1 MPRPSRSLH
10 RIVSNNGYSGNSE
23 KQAAQGWGAPEGD
36 AELKD
41 EQAGEAIAQT
51 EAKVAEGEAAAEEPE
66 EPEQPQITLDAYFAQ
81 QAEKRAG
88 LDSLQIRKANEGT
101 KENKKWNTA
110 KELVKDEDEDFI
122 TPTGGKTKRERER
135 KVKQVVDIDQRYVE
149 PPQARGGSARG
160 GRGGAP
166 RGGRG
171 DRGDFRGGRG
181 APRGG
186 RGAPRG
192 GASAPRGGSSAPI
205 NTSDEAAFPTLG
217 K

>member
-1 MPRPSRSLH
+1 MIPRPSRSLH
-10 RIVSNNGYSGNSE
+10 RIVSNNGRSGNSE
-23 KQAAQGWGAPEGD
+23 KQAAQGWGATEGD

-41 EQAGEAIAQT
+41 EQAGEVIAQT
-51 EAKVAEGEAAAEEPE
+51 EVKAAEGEAAAEEPE
-66 EPEQPQITLDAYFAQ
+66 EPEEVQITLDAYFAQ

-88 LDSLQIRKANEGT
+88 LDSLQIRKANEGS

-110 KELVKDEDEDFI
+110 KELVKEEDEDFI
-122 TPTGGKTKRERER
+122 TPTGGKAKRERER

-149 PPQARGGSARG
+149 PPQARGGA
-160 GRGGAP
+160 

-181 APRGG
+181 GPRGG
-186 RGAPRG
+186 RGAPRGASAPRG

-205 NTSDEAAFPTLG
+205 NTSDESAFPTLG